1 MPRSLR
7 GLLAARL
14 DRLGSAKRIA
24 QAAAVCGR
32 TFSYAMLEALIG
44 TEADAPGLDAG
55 LARLLDAEILFQ
67 RGPLLRAAFTWK
79 HALLR
84 EAAYES
90 LPDRE
95 RRRLHALAAR
105 ALPDLDP
112 AAVTSRPELLARHWA
127 EAGRPDQAFG
137 WWRQAGLR
145 ALDRCAYVEARHD
158 LECAIDAVHRTAS
171 TAEERRQR
179 KLELRLALTSL
190 EMGHHGPGSSE
201 AGRSVR
207 RAEALCRGAMQGDEL
222 VHALFLATRVRFAR
236 GELRAALRLVDRL
249 VVLSD
254 GIRDPFLRSAVFAQA
269 GNVFCCLG
277 RLDRSACLLDRSA
290 EVYALATVRPAGW
303 LTIVPLVNVYYARAA
318 IAFMRGRLAEC
329 RAQVDAG
336 IADPDVLGHPFSQA
350 LIRVY
355 CAPIALLAGDRD
367 WFVELLSFGERQ
379 AAAVESGFLVHLAK
393 VLLPLA
399 EPALSPSDRE
409 ERMQTA
415 LRDSEQ
421 IGFRLCRSI
430 ALAELAALQA
440 GAGKR
445 EQALQ
450 TIDEAKME
458 ATRRMDRA
466 FLPEILRRRA
476 ELLASWGREGEALAD
491 LRRSLRLARRDGA
504 FGLELRGALSL
515 ARLHTAGE
523 RYDAA
528 RRSLRS
534 VLVRLPDEVDARERL
549 EAENLLR
556 DLHG

>member
-32 TFSYAMLEALIG
+32 TFSYAMLEALVG
-44 TEADAPGLDAG
+44 AEAGAPGLDAG

-190 EMGHHGPGSSE
+190 EMDTTDRARAKPAAACGAP
-201 AGRSVR
+201 RPSVAAPSKVTSWFTPCSWR
-207 RAEALCRGAMQGDEL
+207 RASDSLAASCARRCGWSTVSSSSATGFGIPFYALQSSLRP
-222 VHALFLATRVRFAR
+222 ATCSVAWA
-236 GELRAALRLVDRL
+236 GSTVPRA
-249 VVLSD
+249 
-254 GIRDPFLRSAVFAQA
+254 I
-269 GNVFCCLG
+269 
-277 RLDRSACLLDRSA
+277 LDRSA
-290 EVYALATVRPAGW
+290 EAYALATVRPAGW
-303 LTIVPLVNVYYARAA
+303 LTVVPLVNVYYARAT
-318 IAFMRGRLAEC
+318 IAFIRGRLTEC

-367 WFVELLSFGERQ
+367 WLVELLSFGERQ

-393 VLLPLA
+393 VLQPLA
-399 EPALSPSDRE
+399 EPTLSPSDRE
-409 ERMQTA
+409 EKVQAA

-430 ALAELAALQA
+430 ALAELAALQS

-450 TIDEAKME
+450 TIDEATME

-476 ELLASWGREGEALAD
+476 ELLATWGREGGSAGRPAQEPAPGSSRRGVRARASRRAQPDALAHRSRA
-491 LRRSLRLARRDGA
+491 LRCRAPIAALGPRPPAGRGRRA
-504 FGLELRGALSL
+504 
-515 ARLHTAGE
+515 
-523 RYDAA
+523 
-528 RRSLRS
+528 
-534 VLVRLPDEVDARERL
+534 
-549 EAENLLR
+549 
-556 DLHG
+556 